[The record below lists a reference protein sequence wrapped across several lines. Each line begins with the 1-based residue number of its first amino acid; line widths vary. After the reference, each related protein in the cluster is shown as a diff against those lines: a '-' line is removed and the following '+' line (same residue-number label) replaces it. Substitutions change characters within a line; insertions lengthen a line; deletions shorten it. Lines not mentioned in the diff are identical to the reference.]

1 MVKKSIKKRISRHK
15 RTVRSGIV
23 QRNIVG
29 TNVGTSARDALIQ
42 NRAIGLVPQA
52 GSSFNPQ
59 FADQHQKLSEMEKRN
74 MEERKRIQ
82 NMEESMKRETQE
94 KIELQKKVKGLS
106 GKLKR
111 EQRMVLQGE
120 KNRDKIESLE
130 NDLEELDE
138 RKKNVKTDA
147 ELLEIKRIEAEKKA
161 ELVKLQTEY
170 RQKEIQVKKSPYI
183 NRIVEMDADIAAKKS
198 ELNQMD
204 LILQKYPDDEVARK
218 QFEEKFKEKKLLE
231 LRDEK
236 TKKLWDIQKSN
247 YMKQIELNAHTDPG
261 FTDWVNTQT
270 AQVDEQISKAL
281 NDEAWYKNQEETR
294 KLEEAPY
301 HEKVKL
307 LKNLHAKKVQTQY
320 NVDRMEKE
328 KQYRD
333 GREKNLDE
341 YIKKNSD
348 EIGKNQVETEILKRQ
363 KTESGEL
370 DKNKRQTAKFKSKQE
385 IYEAVTADDYYG
397 NDPDIIRMRDLYK
410 RTGEISSKSGK
421 MAAEGNM
428 MKEMQDIQ
436 KKHDDNIREQENLKA
451 QRNFRNS
458 SDGIRMN
465 EEFVNM
471 TRAAAKT
478 EAENKKLRE
487 LEEQRKKLERIQA
500 EREAASVL
508 FGGGDRSSDDQLQI
522 ALNQTEL
529 AEREENIRREIIS
542 KINELIRNSGNSNDF
557 VNQFVE
563 MYPEYEGIIL
573 TVGSL
578 NELKVRYQRML
589 NFFNG
594 NDSVQTGYA

>member
-301 HEKVKL
+301 HE
-307 LKNLHAKKVQTQY
+307 
-320 NVDRMEKE
+320 
-328 KQYRD
+328 
-333 GREKNLDE
+333 
-341 YIKKNSD
+341 
-348 EIGKNQVETEILKRQ
+348 
-363 KTESGEL
+363 
-370 DKNKRQTAKFKSKQE
+370 
-385 IYEAVTADDYYG
+385 
-397 NDPDIIRMRDLYK
+397 IRK
-410 RTGEISSKSGK
+410 
-421 MAAEGNM
+421 
-428 MKEMQDIQ
+428 
-436 KKHDDNIREQENLKA
+436 
-451 QRNFRNS
+451 
-458 SDGIRMN
+458 
-465 EEFVNM
+465 
-471 TRAAAKT
+471 
-478 EAENKKLRE
+478 
-487 LEEQRKKLERIQA
+487 
-500 EREAASVL
+500 
-508 FGGGDRSSDDQLQI
+508 
-522 ALNQTEL
+522 
-529 AEREENIRREIIS
+529 
-542 KINELIRNSGNSNDF
+542 
-557 VNQFVE
+557 
-563 MYPEYEGIIL
+563 
-573 TVGSL
+573 
-578 NELKVRYQRML
+578 
-589 NFFNG
+589 
-594 NDSVQTGYA
+594 